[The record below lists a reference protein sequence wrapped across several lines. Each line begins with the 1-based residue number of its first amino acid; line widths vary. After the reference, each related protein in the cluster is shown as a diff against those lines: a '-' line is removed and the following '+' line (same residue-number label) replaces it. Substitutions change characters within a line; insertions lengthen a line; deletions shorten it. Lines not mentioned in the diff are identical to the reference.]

1 MTAYAS
7 NISIGDLA
15 KRLLAAKRILIT
27 THAKPDGDAMG
38 SCLALARALETKGKV
53 ASIFIAGPI
62 ERALY
67 VLAGTTPFT
76 AVERQPPGD
85 DFDLAVVVDTGAW
98 SQLEAMKPWL
108 QKHHTDVIG
117 IDHHPRGDVDVAV
130 HRFVETTAVSTTA
143 VLIPILEAIGYDFC
157 AGNGGNGGVNSVAE
171 ALFAGLAT
179 DSGWFRYP
187 NATAEAFTLA
197 AKLLACGVDKPRL
210 YQILEENHQPTR
222 LAMEA
227 RALASIEYARGGAA
241 AIVTLTAQ
249 DFIDTGAAVEEL
261 TGMVNLPMV
270 VGKVRMSILIA
281 QEKPGD
287 VVKLSFRS
295 KAAPPGAPS
304 NQFIDVNAL
313 AAKFGGGGHVHAAGA
328 KQKKDIQTVKAD
340 VIAAIEQL

>member
-1 MTAYAS
+1 MTDYRS
-7 NISIGDLA
+7 NITVPDLA

-38 SCLALARALETKGKV
+38 SCLALARALEGKGKV
-53 ASIFIAGPI
+53 ASIYIAGPV

-85 DFDLAVVVDTGAW
+85 SFDLAVVVDTGAW
-98 SQLEAMKPWL
+98 SQLEAMKGWL
-108 QKHHTDVIG
+108 QKHHADVIG
-117 IDHHPRGDVDVAV
+117 IDHHPRGDVDVAA
-130 HRFVETTAVSTTA
+130 HRFVETSAVSTTA
-143 VLIPILEAIGYDFC
+143 VLIPILEAIGCDFRP
-157 AGNGGNGGVNSVAE
+157 GNGGVNSVAE

-187 NATAEAFTLA
+187 NATAEAFILA

-210 YQILEENHQPTR
+210 YQILEENHQATR
-222 LAMEA
+222 LEMEA

-241 AIVTLTAQ
+241 AIITLTAQ

-261 TGMVNLPMV
+261 TGVVNLPMV
-270 VGKVRMSILIA
+270 VGKVRMSVLIA

-295 KAAPPGAPS
+295 KAAPPGTPADH
-304 NQFIDVNAL
+304 FIDVNAL

-328 KQKKDIQTVKAD
+328 KQKKDIQAVKAD